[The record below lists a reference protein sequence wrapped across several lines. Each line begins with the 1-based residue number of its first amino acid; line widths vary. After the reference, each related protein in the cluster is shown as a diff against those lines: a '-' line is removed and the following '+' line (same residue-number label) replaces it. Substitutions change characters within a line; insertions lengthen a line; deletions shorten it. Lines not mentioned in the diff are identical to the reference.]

1 MASLHANLHAHGNR
15 PDFHWCPETRRYSQ
29 MHGFTTFKPSRVWE
43 QTMVSLGYRDEETT
57 LKAWHH
63 RMKSFLR
70 MGTDH
75 GLTGT
80 PR

>member
-1 MASLHANLHAHGNR
+1 
-15 PDFHWCPETRRYSQ
+15 

-70 MGTDH
+70 MGIDH